1 MTNMEKNEYSLKLKE
16 YSLQLERIVKEL
28 KALSKETECNIDI
41 YVSRMD
47 SMHVWLHRGTHGKD
61 DTMVSISNDTE
72 LNNAFL
78 IDRDDTVREE
88 NEDGENNT
96 EE

>member
-1 MTNMEKNEYSLKLKE
+1 MTNLEKKEYSLK
-16 YSLQLERIVKEL
+16 LERIVKEL
-28 KALSKETECNIDI
+28 KALSKETECNIDV

-47 SMHVWLHRGTHGKD
+47 SMHVWLHRGIHGKD
-61 DTMVSISNDTE
+61 DTMVSISKDTE